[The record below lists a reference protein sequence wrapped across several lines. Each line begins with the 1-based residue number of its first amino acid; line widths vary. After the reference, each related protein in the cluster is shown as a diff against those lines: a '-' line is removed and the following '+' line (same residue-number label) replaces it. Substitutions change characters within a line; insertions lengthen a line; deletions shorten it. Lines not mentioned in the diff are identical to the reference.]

1 MFKVIIDYRAQKET
15 LSISDKNQAQIIRV
29 IKLFK
34 QWEFNLTEKHLKRIS
49 KKLWELKAGQV
60 RLLFGIAGSAIVIV
74 NVFLKKTQKT
84 PTNEIKTALQ
94 RLKIYYEI

>member
-1 MFKVIIDYRAQKET
+1 MFKVIVDYRAQKET
-15 LSISDKNQAQIIRV
+15 LSISDENQAQIIRV

-34 QWEFNLTEKHLKRIS
+34 EWEFNLTEKHLKRIT
-49 KKLWELKAGQV
+49 KRLWELRAGKV
-60 RLLFGIAGSAIVIV
+60 RLLFGIVGITIIIV

-84 PTNEIKTALQ
+84 PSKEIKTALQ